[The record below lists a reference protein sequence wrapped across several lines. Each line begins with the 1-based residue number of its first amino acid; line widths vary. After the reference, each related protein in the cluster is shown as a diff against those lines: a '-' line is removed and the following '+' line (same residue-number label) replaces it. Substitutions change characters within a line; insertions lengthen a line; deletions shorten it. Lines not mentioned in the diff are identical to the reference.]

1 MAVVLKVGWMYCVA
15 MVLKIGWMYCVPA
28 VDMCFLKPC
37 CMVCVMAVISVL
49 GSVWIG
55 EVGGFSMC

>member
-1 MAVVLKVGWMYCVA
+1 MAV
-15 MVLKIGWMYCVPA
+15 VLKIGWMYCVVA

-37 CMVCVMAVISVL
+37 CMVCVMVVISLL